1 MSRLSASFGNP
12 KTFSECSDPEG
23 GRKYATQ
30 SVVRGEATL
39 LIENFLNFLS
49 AMEWE
54 KVLVGMTLSVQIPI
68 KQGAADRTSDT

>member
-49 AMEWE
+49 AVEGK
-54 KVLVGMTLSVQIPI
+54 KVLVGMTVKPKCRLKGGIWRA
-68 KQGAADRTSDT
+68 G